1 MAITIEPSIMSQT
14 FKPFSLEDVPNI
26 YAIEQLAQSHPMS
39 QSVMESCLA
48 KRYFNSA
55 LYVGGELAG
64 FYIGEIVLDESSLIE
79 ICIAPDFQGKGLG
92 RALLAHYIEQAT
104 DKGAMSCWLEVRES
118 NVAAHKLYQ
127 SMLFNEVDRRINYY
141 PTATGKEDAI
151 IMSYFSFG

>member
-1 MAITIEPSIMSQT
+1 MAVIIERSIMSHI
-14 FKPFSLEDVPNI
+14 FKPFLLKDVPNI
-26 YAIEQLAQSHPMS
+26 YAIEQRAQSHPMS

-55 LYVGGELAG
+55 LYVAGELAG

-79 ICIAPDFQGKGLG
+79 ICIDPNFQGKGLG
-92 RALLAHYIEQAT
+92 RELLSHYIEQAT

-118 NVAAHKLYQ
+118 NTTAHKLYQ

-141 PTATGKEDAI
+141 PTETGKEDAI